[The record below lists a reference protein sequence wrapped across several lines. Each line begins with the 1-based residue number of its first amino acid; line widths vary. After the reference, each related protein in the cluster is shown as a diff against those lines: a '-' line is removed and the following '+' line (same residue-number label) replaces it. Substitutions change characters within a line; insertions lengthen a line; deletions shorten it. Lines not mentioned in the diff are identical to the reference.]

1 MARWVFTMVVF
12 LIIGT
17 ISFVAFAEED
27 QAGRVNNL
35 QKIIITPSRSSNIVG
50 DIPTDASI
58 IDSKTIESQAPS
70 NTDDL
75 LRYIPG
81 VDVYR
86 PTGFTGQVSTVT
98 LRGFNPTVRGRT
110 LVLIDGIPFNQIY
123 SGEVHWNAINPK
135 DVDRI
140 EVVPGVS
147 SIYGQIGRAHV

>member
-1 MARWVFTMVVF
+1 MARWFFIMVVF
-12 LIIGT
+12 LIICV
-17 ISFVAFAEED
+17 ISFIAFAEEE
-27 QAGRVNNL
+27 QSGNINNL
-35 QKIIITPSRSSNIVG
+35 QKIIVTPSRSSGVVG
-50 DIPTDASI
+50 DVPTDVSI

-135 DVDRI
+135 ML
-140 EVVPGVS
+140 
-147 SIYGQIGRAHV
+147 IG